1 MLTKS
6 LFVRKLIGV
15 LFILLLLSSAV
26 DAQLADDAKVYV
38 VGNVLNPAALSL
50 KKPLTVTQAISIA
63 GGALTDK
70 KNDNVRIVRVSDKGQ
85 ITTCV
90 SLRAIKKRR
99 VADLQLQDSDILDVT
114 GGKCARPMYWEA
126 WAVQG
131 PRLRLIK

>member
-1 MLTKS
+1 MLTEL
-6 LFVRKLIGV
+6 LFGRKLEV
-15 LFILLLLSSAV
+15 LFLLLLLSSAAP
-26 DAQLADDAKVYV
+26 AQLADDPKVYV
-38 VGNVLNPAALSL
+38 VGNVLNPAALPL
-50 KKPLTVTQAISIA
+50 KKPLTVSQAISLA
-63 GGALTDK
+63 GGPLTDK
-70 KNDNVRIVRVSDKGQ
+70 KNDNVRIVRASDKGQ

-131 PRLRLIK
+131 PPLRLIK